1 MSTTLALVACLL
13 TGGLPGAQP
22 PPDEPLRGPA
32 VSERVARTLVRFNAR
47 GEFLRVE
54 GRPDEAALAVL
65 PIDASRRERAQAA
78 VTERGTALGVLLVD
92 HIDLVKEAT
101 DAIQAGDR
109 DRAQA
114 LSREMYALYVPDGAR
129 DPVAA
134 VLKGVLS
141 GEEYAEL
148 TRLVDE
154 YWKAW
159 IDWELRSA
167 RDRTDAARTRA
178 QEQLAYGL
186 FQEELRLAYER
197 TLRPYQERIETIA
210 RAVEPTPEQRAE
222 IRLIIID
229 YIRQGRLRPTPE
241 LRREILRRIYLAL
254 DEDRRTKFFDLVVTQ
269 IQ

>member
-1 MSTTLALVACLL
+1 MSTTLALVACLF
-13 TGGLPGAQP
+13 TGPQGAQP
-22 PPDEPLRGPA
+22 PPEEPLRGPA
-32 VSERVARTLVRFNAR
+32 VSERIARTLVRFNAR

-54 GRPDEAALAVL
+54 GRPEEAALAVL
-65 PIDASRRERAQAA
+65 PLDALRRERAQEA
-78 VTERGTALGVLLVD
+78 VADRATALGVLLVD
-92 HIDLVKEAT
+92 QIDLVREAT
-101 DAIQAGDR
+101 DAIQAGDAE
-109 DRAQA
+109 RAQA
-114 LSREMYALYVPDGAR
+114 LSRDMYALYIPEGAR

-134 VLKGVLS
+134 VLRDVLS
-141 GEEYAEL
+141 REEHAEL

-154 YWKAW
+154 YWSAW

-167 RDRTDAARTRA
+167 RDRTDGARRRTEER
-178 QEQLAYGL
+178 LSYVL

-197 TLRPYQERIETIA
+197 TLRPYQERIEVIA

-241 LRREILRRIYLAL
+241 LRRDILRRIYLAL
-254 DEDRRTKFFDLVVTQ
+254 DEERRTKFFDLVVTQ